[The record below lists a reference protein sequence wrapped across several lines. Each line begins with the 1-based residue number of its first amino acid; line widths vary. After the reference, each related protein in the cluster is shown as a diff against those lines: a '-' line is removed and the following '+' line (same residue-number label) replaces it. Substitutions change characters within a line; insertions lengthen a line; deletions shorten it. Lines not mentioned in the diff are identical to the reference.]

1 MLKTRHIQVGG
12 AKSKT
17 ELNRPKVTKWKGVN
31 MVRNHS
37 FLATINEII
46 EFSKEMDLV
55 KVGIIGDQHSGKT
68 TLSMAISHS
77 LHEMSKIPF
86 AVKLFGKEQF
96 LDFEKTLKK
105 LQPANY
111 ILIFDDISFLG
122 ASASR
127 KQIDMVKQAVTT
139 IRHLPGGKDV
149 KIITIMNY
157 HYTLGLDKYLRTADF
172 RYFTSVGSS
181 EKENMEKQL
190 GIKYSR
196 LLVAYTKMRRIG
208 IIKKYFSVR
217 IGNKENLAYR
227 WRNPFI
233 PVLFFNSDTLRLI
246 VTPTRQ
252 WLDPMGSK
260 CSEALGENIASP
272 VSLPVFVE
280 KCETN
285 FGLHNTQ
292 SAVKLLLYVNGFTT
306 YGKHIVRA
314 LRAIERARK
323 QEYITLEALALHY
336 KLDITKTKLRTDVK
350 ELLTP

>member
-1 MLKTRHIQVGG
+1 
-12 AKSKT
+12 
-17 ELNRPKVTKWKGVN
+17 

-37 FLATINEII
+37 FLATVKEII

-68 TLSMAISHS
+68 TLSMAIAHS
-77 LHEMSKIPF
+77 LHEMSKVPF
-86 AVKLFGKEQF
+86 AVRLFGKEQL
-96 LDFEKTLKK
+96 LDFRKTLAK

-111 ILIFDDISFLG
+111 ILIFDDISFMG
-122 ASASR
+122 ASAS
-127 KQIDMVKQAVTT
+127 KHQIDMVKEAVTT
-139 IRHLPGGKDV
+139 IRHLKGGKDV

-190 GIKYSR
+190 GMKYSR
-196 LLVAYTKMRRIG
+196 LLVAYTKMRRVG
-208 IIKKYFSVR
+208 IIKKHFSVR
-217 IGNKENLAYR
+217 IGQKEPLGYR

-233 PVLFFNSDTLRLI
+233 PVLFFNNDTLRLI

-252 WLDPMGSK
+252 WLEPLCSK
-260 CSEALGENIASP
+260 CSEATGENLASA
-272 VSLPVFVE
+272 VSLPVFAE

-285 FGLHNTQ
+285 FGARNFEA
-292 SAVKLLLYVNGFTT
+292 AVKLLLYVNGMTT
-306 YGKHIVRA
+306 YGKHVVRA
-314 LRAIERARK
+314 IRAIDRARK
-323 QEYITLEALALHY
+323 QEYITLEALAIHY